1 MKKLFSLLLVAF
13 IAIGVNAG
21 NGNKTVTGAPYK
33 VGDYYNDGV
42 KEGVVFVVYD
52 GGYHGKI
59 VSVDES
65 RELWVGETV
74 RENVTAAVSKGD
86 GMGNMNKIKK
96 LPDWKSNYPAFAW
109 CASLGDGWYLPAVD
123 ELILIYENK
132 SIINRMLNE
141 KGYGKVVDVLYWSS
155 TEVEEEPDCAW
166 YVNMNDG
173 DSSYNSKNYIDFYVL
188 AVSAF

>member
-1 MKKLFSLLLVAF
+1 MKRILSLLLIAF
-13 IAIGVNAG
+13 MAIGVNAG
-21 NGNKTVTGAPYK
+21 NDNKTVTGAPYK

-74 RENVTAAVSKGD
+74 RENVTAATSKGD
-86 GMGNMNKIKK
+86 GMGNMNKVKK
-96 LPDWKSNYPAFAW
+96 QPDWKNNYPAFAW

-132 SIINRMLNE
+132 SIINRRLNE
-141 KGYGKVVDVLYWSS
+141 KGYGEVVDELYWSS
-155 TEVEEEPDCAW
+155 TEVEEESDCAW

-173 DSSYNSKNYIDFYVL
+173 DSNYNSKNYIDFSVR

>member
-1 MKKLFSLLLVAF
+1 MKKILSLLLIAF
-13 IAIGVNAG
+13 MAIGVNAG
-21 NGNKTVTGAPYK
+21 NDNKTVTGAPYK

-42 KEGVVFVVYD
+42 KEGIVFVVYD

-74 RENVTAAVSKGD
+74 RENFTAATSKGD

-132 SIINRMLNE
+132 SIINRRLNE
-141 KGYGKVVDVLYWSS
+141 RGYGEVVNDLYWSS

-173 DSSYNSKNYIDFYVL
+173 DSNYNSKNYIEFSVR